1 MLFEAAPVVP
11 ATRHHYPSQRE
22 GALKNRSVP
31 AVFPELPILGP
42 PSPARVPPNR
52 LRDRIEAM
60 GLMVNGERV
69 EDPVLAREAEAL
81 RQRFEQLSEE
91 QRRQFGLGPG
101 TLRKTAV
108 EWARENVIEQV
119 LLRQEALNDKA
130 RLDKATV
137 ERNFAEVV
145 QGYGGAEKFAEA
157 GLDPDQVRADI
168 EARMKVDRLIKTVT
182 AKTKQPRPK
191 ELAEYYRRNKER
203 FRTEEQVRAAHIV
216 KHVEKGVTEGE
227 AKASAD
233 ALYARLSQGTSF
245 EQVADQYSDCPGNG
259 GDLGYFPR
267 GKMVKEF
274 DDTVFGLR
282 VGQTSEV
289 FQTVFGFHIVKVLD
303 RRPAGLRSFREARE
317 EIRARIMERRRTKK
331 IEAYVD
337 RLRESAVIEDNA

>member
-1 MLFEAAPVVP
+1 MEEEYGVG
-11 ATRHHYPSQRE
+11 TQCSWSQGE
-22 GALKNRSVP
+22 SGYS
-31 AVFPELPILGP
+31 
-42 PSPARVPPNR
+42 
-52 LRDRIEAM
+52 DRIRILSIRSSDRMPLM
-60 GLMVNGERV
+60 GLSVNGERV
-69 EDPVLAREAEAL
+69 EGSVLAREAEGL

-91 QRRQFGLGPG
+91 QRRRFGLGPG

-119 LLRQEALNDKA
+119 LLRQEALKDKVP
-130 RLDKATV
+130 LDKEMV

-145 QGYGGAEKFAEA
+145 QGYGGAEKFTEA
-157 GLDPDQVRADI
+157 GLDPDHVRADI
-168 EARMKVDRLIKTVT
+168 EARMKVDRLINTVT

-191 ELAEYYRRNKER
+191 ELAEYYRRNKKQ
-203 FRTEEQVRAAHIV
+203 FRSEEQVRAAHIV
-216 KHVEKGVTEGE
+216 KHVEKGVTEAE

-233 ALYARLSQGTSF
+233 ALYARIREGARF
-245 EQVADQYSDCPGNG
+245 EEVADQHSDCPGNG

-274 DDTVFGLR
+274 DDTVFSLR

-303 RRPAGLRSFREARE
+303 RRSAGLRSFREARK
-317 EIRARIMERRRTKK
+317 EIRERIMERRRTKK

-337 RLRESAVIEDNA
+337 RLRESAVIEDDA